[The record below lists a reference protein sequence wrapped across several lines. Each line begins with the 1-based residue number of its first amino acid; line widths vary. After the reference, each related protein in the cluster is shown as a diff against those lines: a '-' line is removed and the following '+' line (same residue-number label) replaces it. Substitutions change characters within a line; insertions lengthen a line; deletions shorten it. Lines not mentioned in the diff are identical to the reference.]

1 MNEAMEFALTVA
13 LTNASAADDSY
24 QPNSRRTPNVL
35 AYLWISVGAIVGASA
50 RYFVSRFVAKVVTAS
65 FPYGTL
71 LINVTG
77 SFILGLFLVW
87 ATERALPDPRW
98 RLLIA
103 IGFCGSY
110 TTFSSYAFESFSLF
124 EQGHYLLFA
133 SNVLANNVLCLTGVL
148 AGAMISRS
156 I

>member
-1 MNEAMEFALTVA
+1 M
-13 LTNASAADDSY
+13 
-24 QPNSRRTPNVL
+24 L
-35 AYLWISVGAIVGASA
+35 AYLWISLGAMVGASA
-50 RYFVSRFVAKVVTAS
+50 RYFVSRFVARTITAS

-71 LINVTG
+71 LINITG
-77 SFILGLFLVW
+77 SFILSLFLVW
-87 ATERALPDPRW
+87 STERAVPDPHW

-133 SNVLANNVLCLTGVL
+133 SNVVASNALCLLGVL
-148 AGAMISRS
+148 AGAVVARS